1 MAITGISAIIYE
13 NMGEP
18 YYLIFRRASNWK
30 GWEFLKGKIKDGETP
45 DQCAVRVFK
54 EDAGISQFKIVK
66 QLPKTRIFKTPDGK
80 EKELAVF
87 LVEAN
92 MNIPVRNYKSS
103 KKHDSYI
110 WAKTSEVMTKLTWDN
125 EKTLFK
131 EIDVEIKKQGVG
143 DD

>member
-1 MAITGISAIIYE
+1 MTITGISAIIYD

-45 DQCAVRVFK
+45 ESCVDRVFRQ
-54 EDAGISQFKIVK
+54 DAGISQFKIVK
-66 QLPKTRIFKTPDGK
+66 RLEKTRKYKTPDGK
-80 EKELAVF
+80 EKELAIF

-110 WAKTSEVMTKLTWDN
+110 WAKSSEVMTKLTWEN
-125 EKTLFK
+125 EKTLFR
-131 EIDVEIKKQGVG
+131 EIDAEIKKQEQ
-143 DD
+143 DN

>member
-1 MAITGISAIIYE
+1 MAISGISAIIYE

-30 GWEFLKGKIKDGETP
+30 GWEFLKGKLKDGETP
-45 DQCAVRVFK
+45 EAAVNRIFK
-54 EDAGISQFKIVK
+54 EDAGISQYKIVK
-66 QLPKTRIFKTPDGK
+66 RLEKTRHYPKNGEDK
-80 EKELAVF
+80 EVAVF

-110 WAKTSEVMTKLTWDN
+110 WAKSSEVMSKLTWDN
-125 EKTLFK
+125 EKNLFK
-131 EIDVEIKKQGVG
+131 EIDAEVKRLGNN
-143 DD
+143 